1 MRMDWL
7 PSAKYQNYAP
17 IQFARFGNIRYFCKI
32 ALKLGCCYEKTDT
45 CVGYNHYDALTVTA
59 QGVDG
64 IKRNS
69 SYLYGEGGGVTLQ
82 AAKEAALADLIQKIS
97 VTVHSDFTSK
107 ERELNQDGNVTS
119 DAEYQSIIRSYSTAT
134 LTNVKTIVLKPEPDA
149 SVFLY
154 IAKSEID
161 RIFESRVAKAK
172 EFVGNADEALKNGQ
186 IDDALR
192 YYYWSYCLVK
202 SLRYPNEAKIFVD
215 GQERSLLAWLPTR
228 IDDVMGKVKVQSRRT
243 ADNTYEIT
251 ATYDGRPVRSMDYT
265 YFDGVDN
272 SPVYSILDGKGLV
285 ELRPGMAMDAVQLKL
300 EYEFRGLSRN
310 DSEVE
315 AVVGAMKPAVYRRAY
330 HRVALDGAAAP
341 AESTSTDVNGSMQ
354 SPLALTDMGTLG
366 TAVMKPVMQALRSG
380 SIEQCRKKFTA
391 EGWEEFSKLMGY
403 GKVTLMDDIH
413 LDYFADGDCV
423 VCRGLPVSCRFNRG
437 RVFNEKLS
445 FYIDSNSKQITHV
458 AMGLGREAMNDVVL
472 GHLDWSEKSRTR
484 IVGFLEDYR
493 TSYATKNLE
502 YLDKVFD
509 DNAVIVLGKRLQVAP
524 QLNKEGYMNNH
535 RVQFTQLTKR
545 EFLRNL
551 RRQFQ
556 SKDYINL
563 HFSQNRIYQ
572 LQKGVER
579 YGIEI
584 KQDYYSS
591 NYGDTGYLTMI
602 FDLTNPDQPV
612 IHVRTWQEQPDPNFG
627 VVSPADF

>member
-1 MRMDWL
+1 MKRL
-7 PSAKYQNYAP
+7 TL
-17 IQFARFGNIRYFCKI
+17 
-32 ALKLGCCYEKTDT
+32 ALGIIITM
-45 CVGYNHYDALTVTA
+45 ALTVMA

-192 YYYWSYCLVK
+192 YYYWSNCLVK

-251 ATYDGRPVRSMDYT
+251 ATYDDRPVRSMDYT

-330 HRVALDGAAAP
+330 HRVALDGAASP

-380 SIEQCRKKFTA
+380 SIEQCRQKFTA

-493 TSYATKNLE
+493 TAYATKNLE

-551 RRQFQ
+551 LRQFQ

-591 NYGDTGYLTMI
+591 NYGDTGYLTLI

>member
-1 MRMDWL
+1 MKRL
-7 PSAKYQNYAP
+7 TL
-17 IQFARFGNIRYFCKI
+17 
-32 ALKLGCCYEKTDT
+32 ALCIIITM
-45 CVGYNHYDALTVTA
+45 ALTVMA

-97 VTVHSDFTSK
+97 VTVHSNFTSK

-251 ATYDGRPVRSMDYT
+251 ATYDGRPVRFMDYT

-330 HRVALDGAAAP
+330 HRVALDGAASP

-354 SPLALTDMGTLG
+354 SPLALTNMGTLG

-380 SIEQCRKKFTA
+380 SIEQCRQKFTA

-493 TSYATKNLE
+493 TAYATKNLE

-602 FDLTNPDQPV
+602 FDLTDPDQPV

>member
-1 MRMDWL
+1 MRRL
-7 PSAKYQNYAP
+7 
-17 IQFARFGNIRYFCKI
+17 I
-32 ALKLGCCYEKTDT
+32 LTLG
-45 CVGYNHYDALTVTA
+45 VILMLALTVPA

-64 IKRNS
+64 IKRDGN
-69 SYLYGEGGGVTLQ
+69 YLYGEGGGVTLQ

-107 ERELNQDGNVTS
+107 EREQSQDGNVTS

-161 RIFESRVAKAK
+161 RIFDSRVAKAK

-202 SLRYPNEAKIFVD
+202 SLRYPNEARIFAD
-215 GQERSLLAWLPTR
+215 GQERSMLAWLPTR
-228 IDDVMGKVKVQSRRT
+228 IEDVMGKVKVQSRRT
-243 ADNTYEIT
+243 DDNTYEIT
-251 ATYDGRPVRSMDYT
+251 ATYDNRPVRSMDYT

-272 SPVYSILDGKGLV
+272 SPVYSILDGKGVV

-315 AVVGAMKPAVYRRAY
+315 AVIEAMKPAVYRRAY
-330 HRVALDGAAAP
+330 QRVALGGGAEPASVAQVGNTP
-341 AESTSTDVNGSMQ
+341 AEVKGSMQ
-354 SPLALTDMGTLG
+354 SPMALADMGALG
-366 TAVMKPVMQALRSG
+366 KAVMEPVMRALRQG
-380 SIEQCRKKFTA
+380 NLEQCRQKFTA
-391 EGWEEFSKLMGY
+391 DGWAEFSKLMGY
-403 GKVTLMDDIH
+403 GKVTLMNDIR
-413 LDYFADGDCV
+413 LDYFADGDQV
-423 VCRGLPVSCRFNRG
+423 VCRGLPVNCRFNRG

-445 FYIDSNSKQITHV
+445 FYIDSNSKRITHV

-472 GHLDWSEKSRTR
+472 GHTDWSEESRTR

-493 TSYATKNLE
+493 TAYAMKDLD

-524 QLNKEGYMNNH
+524 QLNKEGYMTNR
-535 RVQFTQLTKR
+535 RVQFTRLTKQ

-591 NYGDTGYLTMI
+591 NYGDTGYLTLI
-602 FDLTNPDQPV
+602 FDLTDPDRPV

>member
-1 MRMDWL
+1 MKRL
-7 PSAKYQNYAP
+7 
-17 IQFARFGNIRYFCKI
+17 IL
-32 ALKLGCCYEKTDT
+32 ALGIIITM
-45 CVGYNHYDALTVTA
+45 ALTVTA

-330 HRVALDGAAAP
+330 HRVALDGAASP
-341 AESTSTDVNGSMQ
+341 EESTSTDVNGSMQ

-493 TSYATKNLE
+493 TAYATKNLE

-591 NYGDTGYLTMI
+591 NYGDTGYLTLI

>member
-1 MRMDWL
+1 MKRL
-7 PSAKYQNYAP
+7 TL
-17 IQFARFGNIRYFCKI
+17 
-32 ALKLGCCYEKTDT
+32 ALCIIITM
-45 CVGYNHYDALTVTA
+45 ALTVMA

-97 VTVHSDFTSK
+97 VTVHSNFTSK

-134 LTNVKTIVLKPEPDA
+134 LTNVKTIVLKPEPGA

-161 RIFESRVAKAK
+161 RIFDARVAKAK

-330 HRVALDGAAAP
+330 HRVALDGAASP

-354 SPLALTDMGTLG
+354 SPLALTNMGTLG

-380 SIEQCRKKFTA
+380 SIEQCRQKFTA

-493 TSYATKNLE
+493 TAYATKNLE

-591 NYGDTGYLTMI
+591 NYGDTGYLTLI

>member
-1 MRMDWL
+1 MKRLILAWGIIITM
-7 PSAKYQNYAP
+7 
-17 IQFARFGNIRYFCKI
+17 
-32 ALKLGCCYEKTDT
+32 
-45 CVGYNHYDALTVTA
+45 ALTVTA

-69 SYLYGEGGGVTLQ
+69 NYLYGEGGGVTLQ

-330 HRVALDGAAAP
+330 HRVALDGAASP
-341 AESTSTDVNGSMQ
+341 AESSSTDVNGSMQ

-380 SIEQCRKKFTA
+380 SIEQCRQKFTA

-472 GHLDWSEKSRTR
+472 GHLDRSEKSRTR

-493 TSYATKNLE
+493 TAYATKNLE

-591 NYGDTGYLTMI
+591 NYGDTGYLTLI

>member
-1 MRMDWL
+1 MKRL
-7 PSAKYQNYAP
+7 TL
-17 IQFARFGNIRYFCKI
+17 
-32 ALKLGCCYEKTDT
+32 ALGIIITM
-45 CVGYNHYDALTVTA
+45 ALTVTA

-119 DAEYQSIIRSYSTAT
+119 DAEYQPIIRSYSTAT

-330 HRVALDGAAAP
+330 HRVALDGAASP

-493 TSYATKNLE
+493 TAYATKNLE

>member
-1 MRMDWL
+1 MKRL
-7 PSAKYQNYAP
+7 TL
-17 IQFARFGNIRYFCKI
+17 
-32 ALKLGCCYEKTDT
+32 ALGIIITM
-45 CVGYNHYDALTVTA
+45 ALTVTA

-69 SYLYGEGGGVTLQ
+69 SYLYGEGGGETLQ

-330 HRVALDGAAAP
+330 HRVALDGAASP

-493 TSYATKNLE
+493 TAYATKNLE

-591 NYGDTGYLTMI
+591 NYGDTGYLTLI

>member
-1 MRMDWL
+1 MKRL
-7 PSAKYQNYAP
+7 TL
-17 IQFARFGNIRYFCKI
+17 
-32 ALKLGCCYEKTDT
+32 ALGIIITM
-45 CVGYNHYDALTVTA
+45 ALTVMA

-69 SYLYGEGGGVTLQ
+69 SYLYGEGGGATLQ

-251 ATYDGRPVRSMDYT
+251 ATYDGLPVRSMDYT

-330 HRVALDGAAAP
+330 HRVALDGAASP

-380 SIEQCRKKFTA
+380 FIEQCRKKFTA

-493 TSYATKNLE
+493 TAYATKNLE

-591 NYGDTGYLTMI
+591 NYGDTGYLTLI

>member
-1 MRMDWL
+1 MKRL
-7 PSAKYQNYAP
+7 TL
-17 IQFARFGNIRYFCKI
+17 
-32 ALKLGCCYEKTDT
+32 ALGIIITM
-45 CVGYNHYDALTVTA
+45 ALTVTA

-119 DAEYQSIIRSYSTAT
+119 DAEFQSIIRSYSTAT

-330 HRVALDGAAAP
+330 HRVALDGAASP

-423 VCRGLPVSCRFNRG
+423 VCRGLPVSCRFTRG

-493 TSYATKNLE
+493 TAYATKNLE

-591 NYGDTGYLTMI
+591 NYGDTGYLTLI

>member
-1 MRMDWL
+1 MKRL
-7 PSAKYQNYAP
+7 TL
-17 IQFARFGNIRYFCKI
+17 
-32 ALKLGCCYEKTDT
+32 ALGIIITM
-45 CVGYNHYDALTVTA
+45 ALTVTA

-330 HRVALDGAAAP
+330 HRVALDGAASP
-341 AESTSTDVNGSMQ
+341 EESTSTDVNGSMQ

-493 TSYATKNLE
+493 TAYATKNLE

-591 NYGDTGYLTMI
+591 NYGDTGYLTLI
-602 FDLTNPDQPV
+602 FDLTNQDQPV

>member
-1 MRMDWL
+1 MKRL
-7 PSAKYQNYAP
+7 TL
-17 IQFARFGNIRYFCKI
+17 
-32 ALKLGCCYEKTDT
+32 ALGIIITM
-45 CVGYNHYDALTVTA
+45 ALTVTA

-107 ERELNQDGNVTS
+107 ERELNQGGNVTS
-119 DAEYQSIIRSYSTAT
+119 DAEYQSIIRSYSAAT

-330 HRVALDGAAAP
+330 HRVALDDGASP

-493 TSYATKNLE
+493 TAYATKNLE

-591 NYGDTGYLTMI
+591 NYGDTGYLTLI

>member
-1 MRMDWL
+1 MKRL
-7 PSAKYQNYAP
+7 TL
-17 IQFARFGNIRYFCKI
+17 
-32 ALKLGCCYEKTDT
+32 ALGIIITM
-45 CVGYNHYDALTVTA
+45 ALTVTA

-330 HRVALDGAAAP
+330 HRVALDGAASP
-341 AESTSTDVNGSMQ
+341 EESTSTDVNGSMQ

-380 SIEQCRKKFTA
+380 SIEQCRQKFTA

-493 TSYATKNLE
+493 TAYATKNLE

-524 QLNKEGYMNNH
+524 QLNKEGYMSNH

-591 NYGDTGYLTMI
+591 NYGDTGYLTLI

>member
-1 MRMDWL
+1 MKRL
-7 PSAKYQNYAP
+7 TL
-17 IQFARFGNIRYFCKI
+17 
-32 ALKLGCCYEKTDT
+32 ALCIIITM
-45 CVGYNHYDALTVTA
+45 ALTVTA

-330 HRVALDGAAAP
+330 HRVALDGTASP

-493 TSYATKNLE
+493 TAYATKNLE

-591 NYGDTGYLTMI
+591 NYGDTGYLTLI

>member
-1 MRMDWL
+1 MKRL
-7 PSAKYQNYAP
+7 TL
-17 IQFARFGNIRYFCKI
+17 
-32 ALKLGCCYEKTDT
+32 ALCIIITM
-45 CVGYNHYDALTVTA
+45 ALTVTA

-215 GQERSLLAWLPTR
+215 GQERSLLVWLPTR
-228 IDDVMGKVKVQSRRT
+228 IDDVMGKVKVQSRRM

-330 HRVALDGAAAP
+330 HRVALDGAASP

-380 SIEQCRKKFTA
+380 SIEQCRQKFTA

-493 TSYATKNLE
+493 TAYATKNLE

-591 NYGDTGYLTMI
+591 NYGDTGYLTLI

>member
-1 MRMDWL
+1 MKRL
-7 PSAKYQNYAP
+7 TL
-17 IQFARFGNIRYFCKI
+17 
-32 ALKLGCCYEKTDT
+32 ALGIIITM
-45 CVGYNHYDALTVTA
+45 ALTVTA

-330 HRVALDGAAAP
+330 HRVALDGAASP

-493 TSYATKNLE
+493 TAYATKNLE
-502 YLDKVFD
+502 YPDKVFD
-509 DNAVIVLGKRLQVAP
+509 DNAGIVLGKRLQVAP

-591 NYGDTGYLTMI
+591 NYGDTGYLTLI

>member
-1 MRMDWL
+1 MKRL
-7 PSAKYQNYAP
+7 
-17 IQFARFGNIRYFCKI
+17 IL
-32 ALKLGCCYEKTDT
+32 ALGIIITM
-45 CVGYNHYDALTVTA
+45 ALTVMA

-192 YYYWSYCLVK
+192 YYYWSYCIVK

-330 HRVALDGAAAP
+330 HRVALDGAASP

-493 TSYATKNLE
+493 TAYATKNLE

-591 NYGDTGYLTMI
+591 NYGDTGYLTLI

>member
-1 MRMDWL
+1 M
-7 PSAKYQNYAP
+7 
-17 IQFARFGNIRYFCKI
+17 
-32 ALKLGCCYEKTDT
+32 
-45 CVGYNHYDALTVTA
+45 ALTVMA

-69 SYLYGEGGGVTLQ
+69 SYLYGEGGGATLQ

-330 HRVALDGAAAP
+330 HRVALDGAASP

-380 SIEQCRKKFTA
+380 FIEQCRKKFTA

-493 TSYATKNLE
+493 TAYATKNLE

-591 NYGDTGYLTMI
+591 NYGDTGYLTLI

-612 IHVRTWQEQPDPNFG
+612 IHVRT
-627 VVSPADF
+627 

>member
-1 MRMDWL
+1 MKRL
-7 PSAKYQNYAP
+7 TL
-17 IQFARFGNIRYFCKI
+17 
-32 ALKLGCCYEKTDT
+32 ALCIIITM
-45 CVGYNHYDALTVTA
+45 ALTVTA

-330 HRVALDGAAAP
+330 HRVDLDGAASP

-380 SIEQCRKKFTA
+380 SIEQCRQKFTA

-493 TSYATKNLE
+493 TAYATKNLE

-591 NYGDTGYLTMI
+591 NYGDTGYLTLI

>member
-1 MRMDWL
+1 M
-7 PSAKYQNYAP
+7 
-17 IQFARFGNIRYFCKI
+17 
-32 ALKLGCCYEKTDT
+32 
-45 CVGYNHYDALTVTA
+45 
-59 QGVDG
+59 
-64 IKRNS
+64 
-69 SYLYGEGGGVTLQ
+69 
-82 AAKEAALADLIQKIS
+82 IQKIS

-330 HRVALDGAAAP
+330 HRVALDGAASP

-493 TSYATKNLE
+493 TAYATKNLE

-584 KQDYYSS
+584 KQGYYSS
-591 NYGDTGYLTMI
+591 NYGDTGYLTLI

>member
-1 MRMDWL
+1 M
-7 PSAKYQNYAP
+7 
-17 IQFARFGNIRYFCKI
+17 
-32 ALKLGCCYEKTDT
+32 
-45 CVGYNHYDALTVTA
+45 ALTVTA

-330 HRVALDGAAAP
+330 HRVALDGAASP

-380 SIEQCRKKFTA
+380 SIELCRKKFTA

-493 TSYATKNLE
+493 TAYATKNLE

-591 NYGDTGYLTMI
+591 NYGDTGYLTLI

>member
-1 MRMDWL
+1 MKRL
-7 PSAKYQNYAP
+7 TL
-17 IQFARFGNIRYFCKI
+17 
-32 ALKLGCCYEKTDT
+32 ALCIIITM
-45 CVGYNHYDALTVTA
+45 ALTVTA

-330 HRVALDGAAAP
+330 HRVALDDGASP

-493 TSYATKNLE
+493 TAYATKNLE

-591 NYGDTGYLTMI
+591 NYGDTGYLTLI

>member
-1 MRMDWL
+1 MKRL
-7 PSAKYQNYAP
+7 TL
-17 IQFARFGNIRYFCKI
+17 
-32 ALKLGCCYEKTDT
+32 ALGIIITM
-45 CVGYNHYDALTVTA
+45 ALTVAA

-330 HRVALDGAAAP
+330 HRVALDGAASP

-493 TSYATKNLE
+493 TAYATKNLE

-591 NYGDTGYLTMI
+591 NYGDTGYLTLI

>member
-1 MRMDWL
+1 MKRL
-7 PSAKYQNYAP
+7 TL
-17 IQFARFGNIRYFCKI
+17 
-32 ALKLGCCYEKTDT
+32 ALGIIITM
-45 CVGYNHYDALTVTA
+45 ALTVMA

-330 HRVALDGAAAP
+330 HRVALDGAASP
-341 AESTSTDVNGSMQ
+341 AESSSTDVNGSMQ

-493 TSYATKNLE
+493 TAYATKNLE

-591 NYGDTGYLTMI
+591 NYGDTGYLTLI

>member
-1 MRMDWL
+1 MKRL
-7 PSAKYQNYAP
+7 TL
-17 IQFARFGNIRYFCKI
+17 
-32 ALKLGCCYEKTDT
+32 ALCIIITM
-45 CVGYNHYDALTVTA
+45 ALTVTA

-64 IKRNS
+64 IRRNS

-215 GQERSLLAWLPTR
+215 GQERSLLVWLPTR

-330 HRVALDGAAAP
+330 HRVALDGVASP
-341 AESTSTDVNGSMQ
+341 EESTSTDVNGSMQ

-380 SIEQCRKKFTA
+380 SIEQCRQKFTA

-493 TSYATKNLE
+493 TAYATKNLE

-591 NYGDTGYLTMI
+591 NYGDTGYLTLI

>member
-1 MRMDWL
+1 MKRL
-7 PSAKYQNYAP
+7 TL
-17 IQFARFGNIRYFCKI
+17 
-32 ALKLGCCYEKTDT
+32 ALCIIITM
-45 CVGYNHYDALTVTA
+45 ALTVTA

-82 AAKEAALADLIQKIS
+82 AAKEVALADLIQKIS

-330 HRVALDGAAAP
+330 HRVALDGAASP

-380 SIEQCRKKFTA
+380 SIEQCRQKFTA

-493 TSYATKNLE
+493 TAYATKNLE

-591 NYGDTGYLTMI
+591 NYGDTGYLTLI

>member
-1 MRMDWL
+1 M
-7 PSAKYQNYAP
+7 
-17 IQFARFGNIRYFCKI
+17 
-32 ALKLGCCYEKTDT
+32 
-45 CVGYNHYDALTVTA
+45 ALTVTA

-64 IKRNS
+64 IKRNG

-330 HRVALDGAAAP
+330 HRVALDGAASP

-493 TSYATKNLE
+493 TAYATKNLE

-591 NYGDTGYLTMI
+591 NYGDTGYLTLI

>member
-1 MRMDWL
+1 MKRL
-7 PSAKYQNYAP
+7 TL
-17 IQFARFGNIRYFCKI
+17 
-32 ALKLGCCYEKTDT
+32 ALGIIITM
-45 CVGYNHYDALTVTA
+45 ALTVTA

-330 HRVALDGAAAP
+330 HRVALDGAASP

-354 SPLALTDMGTLG
+354 SPLALPDMGTLG

-445 FYIDSNSKQITHV
+445 FYIDSNSKQITHI

-493 TSYATKNLE
+493 TAYATKNLE

-545 EFLRNL
+545 ESRRTP

-591 NYGDTGYLTMI
+591 NYGDTGYLTLI

>member
-1 MRMDWL
+1 MKRL
-7 PSAKYQNYAP
+7 TL
-17 IQFARFGNIRYFCKI
+17 
-32 ALKLGCCYEKTDT
+32 ALGIIITM
-45 CVGYNHYDALTVTA
+45 ALTVTA

-315 AVVGAMKPAVYRRAY
+315 AVVEAMKPAVYRRAY
-330 HRVALDGAAAP
+330 HRVALDGAASP

-354 SPLALTDMGTLG
+354 SPLALTNMGTLG

-493 TSYATKNLE
+493 TAYATKNLE

-591 NYGDTGYLTMI
+591 NYGDTGYLTLI

>member
-1 MRMDWL
+1 M
-7 PSAKYQNYAP
+7 
-17 IQFARFGNIRYFCKI
+17 
-32 ALKLGCCYEKTDT
+32 
-45 CVGYNHYDALTVTA
+45 ALTVTA

-215 GQERSLLAWLPTR
+215 GQERSLLVWLPTR
-228 IDDVMGKVKVQSRRT
+228 IDDVMGKVKVQSRRM

-330 HRVALDGAAAP
+330 HRVALDGAASP

-354 SPLALTDMGTLG
+354 SPLALSDMGTLG

-493 TSYATKNLE
+493 TAYATKNLE

-591 NYGDTGYLTMI
+591 NYGDTGYLTLI

>member
-1 MRMDWL
+1 M
-7 PSAKYQNYAP
+7 
-17 IQFARFGNIRYFCKI
+17 
-32 ALKLGCCYEKTDT
+32 
-45 CVGYNHYDALTVTA
+45 
-59 QGVDG
+59 
-64 IKRNS
+64 
-69 SYLYGEGGGVTLQ
+69 
-82 AAKEAALADLIQKIS
+82 IQKIS

-243 ADNTYEIT
+243 ADNTYEII

-330 HRVALDGAAAP
+330 HRVALDGAASP

-354 SPLALTDMGTLG
+354 SPLALTNMGTLG

-493 TSYATKNLE
+493 TAYATKNLE

-591 NYGDTGYLTMI
+591 NYGDTGYLTLI

>member
-1 MRMDWL
+1 M
-7 PSAKYQNYAP
+7 
-17 IQFARFGNIRYFCKI
+17 
-32 ALKLGCCYEKTDT
+32 
-45 CVGYNHYDALTVTA
+45 ALTVTA

-330 HRVALDGAAAP
+330 HRVALDGAASP

-445 FYIDSNSKQITHV
+445 FYIDSNTKQITHV

-493 TSYATKNLE
+493 TAYATKNLE

-591 NYGDTGYLTMI
+591 NYGDTGYLTLI

>member
-1 MRMDWL
+1 MKRL
-7 PSAKYQNYAP
+7 
-17 IQFARFGNIRYFCKI
+17 IL
-32 ALKLGCCYEKTDT
+32 ALCIIITM
-45 CVGYNHYDALTVTA
+45 ALTVTA

-228 IDDVMGKVKVQSRRT
+228 IDDVMGKVKVQSRRM

-330 HRVALDGAAAP
+330 HRVALDSAASP
-341 AESTSTDVNGSMQ
+341 AESTLTDVNGSMQ
-354 SPLALTDMGTLG
+354 SPLALTNMGTLG

-493 TSYATKNLE
+493 TAYATKNLE

-591 NYGDTGYLTMI
+591 NYGDTGYLTLI
-602 FDLTNPDQPV
+602 FDLTNSDQPV

>member
-1 MRMDWL
+1 MKRL
-7 PSAKYQNYAP
+7 
-17 IQFARFGNIRYFCKI
+17 IL
-32 ALKLGCCYEKTDT
+32 ALGVIITM
-45 CVGYNHYDALTVTA
+45 ALTVTA

-228 IDDVMGKVKVQSRRT
+228 IDDVMGKVKVQSRRM

-330 HRVALDGAAAP
+330 HRVALDSAASP

-354 SPLALTDMGTLG
+354 SPLALTNMGTLG

-493 TSYATKNLE
+493 TAYATKNLE

-591 NYGDTGYLTMI
+591 NYGDTGYLTLI
-602 FDLTNPDQPV
+602 FDLTNSDQPV

>member
-1 MRMDWL
+1 MKRL
-7 PSAKYQNYAP
+7 TL
-17 IQFARFGNIRYFCKI
+17 
-32 ALKLGCCYEKTDT
+32 ALGIIITM
-45 CVGYNHYDALTVTA
+45 ALTVTA

-202 SLRYPNEAKIFVD
+202 SLRYPNEAKILVD

-330 HRVALDGAAAP
+330 HRVALDGAASP

-493 TSYATKNLE
+493 TAYATKNLE

-591 NYGDTGYLTMI
+591 NYGDTGYLTLI

>member
-1 MRMDWL
+1 MKRL
-7 PSAKYQNYAP
+7 TL
-17 IQFARFGNIRYFCKI
+17 
-32 ALKLGCCYEKTDT
+32 ALCIIITM
-45 CVGYNHYDALTVTA
+45 ALTVTA

-215 GQERSLLAWLPTR
+215 GQERSLLVWLPTR
-228 IDDVMGKVKVQSRRT
+228 IDDVMGKVKVQSRRM

-330 HRVALDGAAAP
+330 HRVALDGAASP

-354 SPLALTDMGTLG
+354 SPLALSDMGTLG

-493 TSYATKNLE
+493 TAYATKNLE

-591 NYGDTGYLTMI
+591 NYGDTGYLTLI

>member
-1 MRMDWL
+1 MKRL
-7 PSAKYQNYAP
+7 
-17 IQFARFGNIRYFCKI
+17 IL
-32 ALKLGCCYEKTDT
+32 ALGIIITM
-45 CVGYNHYDALTVTA
+45 ALTVTA

-330 HRVALDGAAAP
+330 HRVALDGVASP
-341 AESTSTDVNGSMQ
+341 EESTSTDVNGSMQ

-493 TSYATKNLE
+493 TAYATKNLE

-591 NYGDTGYLTMI
+591 NYGDTGYLTLI
-602 FDLTNPDQPV
+602 FDLTNQDQPV

>member
-1 MRMDWL
+1 M
-7 PSAKYQNYAP
+7 
-17 IQFARFGNIRYFCKI
+17 
-32 ALKLGCCYEKTDT
+32 
-45 CVGYNHYDALTVTA
+45 ALTVTA

-330 HRVALDGAAAP
+330 HRVALDGAASP

-354 SPLALTDMGTLG
+354 SPLALTNMGTLG

-380 SIEQCRKKFTA
+380 SIEQCRQKFTA

-493 TSYATKNLE
+493 TAYATKNLE

-591 NYGDTGYLTMI
+591 NYGDTGYLTLI

>member
-1 MRMDWL
+1 MKRL
-7 PSAKYQNYAP
+7 TL
-17 IQFARFGNIRYFCKI
+17 
-32 ALKLGCCYEKTDT
+32 ALGIIITM
-45 CVGYNHYDALTVTA
+45 ALTVTA

-69 SYLYGEGGGVTLQ
+69 SYLYGEGGGATLQ

-330 HRVALDGAAAP
+330 HRVALDGAASP

-380 SIEQCRKKFTA
+380 FIEQCRKKFTA

-493 TSYATKNLE
+493 TAYATKNLE

-591 NYGDTGYLTMI
+591 NYGDTGYLTLI

-612 IHVRTWQEQPDPNFG
+612 IHVRT
-627 VVSPADF
+627 

>member
-1 MRMDWL
+1 MKRL
-7 PSAKYQNYAP
+7 TL
-17 IQFARFGNIRYFCKI
+17 
-32 ALKLGCCYEKTDT
+32 ALGIIITM
-45 CVGYNHYDALTVTA
+45 ALTVTA

-119 DAEYQSIIRSYSTAT
+119 DAEFQSIIRSYSTAT

-330 HRVALDGAAAP
+330 HRVALDGAASP

-484 IVGFLEDYR
+484 IVGFLEDYL
-493 TSYATKNLE
+493 TAYATKNLE

-591 NYGDTGYLTMI
+591 NYGDTGYLTLI